1 MRIIQKTSVNMV
13 QKYEIDR
20 LDIKIINYL
29 RENARMPF
37 TDLAKKLNVSAG
49 TIHQRYEKLRE
60 AGVITG
66 SSIKVNYA
74 GLGHAVTVLLGIH
87 LHNAKDVDSVIDQLS
102 KIDEVVEANYT
113 TGNFA
118 LIIKAKVKDIEHFHD
133 FLRHKLQA
141 IPEIRSTES
150 FISLKQVIDKDIS
163 LDANS

>member
-1 MRIIQKTSVNMV
+1 MV
-13 QKYEIDR
+13 QNYEIDR

-49 TIHQRYEKLRE
+49 TIHQRFEKMKE

-66 SSIKVNYA
+66 SSIKVNYRA
-74 GLGHAVTVLLGIH
+74 LGHSVTVLLGLH
-87 LHNAKDVDSVIDQLS
+87 LHNAKDVDIVIEKLS

-113 TGNFA
+113 TGDFA
-118 LIIKAKVKDIEHFHD
+118 LIIKATVKNIDHFHD
-133 FLRHKLQA
+133 FLRHKLQT
-141 IPEIRSTES
+141 ISEIRSTES

-163 LDANS
+163 LNASS